1 LSKQHS
7 YAGAAKGSSSN
18 SGAENGKQSS
28 SRSFRRWTPGI
39 ADKLHHF
46 VLSDSC
52 TVSLQLFF
60 GQLFVCLFVFIP
72 QLAFP
77 NACLASVFLYVGI
90 ILRQDLHIASYLA
103 SSVKILGAI
112 LSGSTLAGVVVRHSF
127 NLPHTFVFQV
137 VERDTIEG
145 GNSTVLISLLWL
157 LRAAFCGC

>member
-1 LSKQHS
+1 M
-7 YAGAAKGSSSN
+7 
-18 SGAENGKQSS
+18 
-28 SRSFRRWTPGI
+28 
-39 ADKLHHF
+39 
-46 VLSDSC
+46 
-52 TVSLQLFF
+52 SLQLFV

-112 LSGSTLAGVVVRHSF
+112 LSGSTLAGVVVRRSS

-137 VERDTIEG
+137 VERDANQG
-145 GNSTVLISLLWL
+145 GNANALIGLV
-157 LRAAFCGC
+157 